1 MYTSIFLK
9 GVYMEIEDKI
19 VKMYTED
26 KISGC
31 KISKELDISLYTVYS
46 VLESKNI
53 KRRSN
58 SINSKKYKCNDNFFN
73 IIDTEE
79 KAYWLGFMYADGY
92 IISDRDAIGLSLSAE
107 DINHLEKFLASLNAN
122 NKISRYTNN
131 INREYARVII
141 YSNKLKN
148 DLISHGCLENK
159 TFKLVFPN
167 IDGNLIRHFI
177 RGYFDGDG
185 SLSKH
190 KAKNGYTYR
199 FRLCGTSSF
208 LNSVLKYIGFEHKTL
223 NKRHKDRNNDNYDI
237 DIGGNIQVFNI
248 MNYLYNDSTIFL
260 DRKYNRFVDLKSLYS
275 EKSK

>member
-1 MYTSIFLK
+1 
-9 GVYMEIEDKI
+9 MEIEDKI

-92 IISDRDAIGLSLSAE
+92 IISDRDAIGLSLSTE
-107 DINHLEKFLASLNAN
+107 DIKHLDKFLISLNAN

-159 TFKLVFPN
+159 TFKLDFPN
-167 IDGNLIRHFI
+167 VDENLVHHFI

-190 KAKNGYTYR
+190 KVKNGYTYR
-199 FRLCGTSSF
+199 FRLC
-208 LNSVLKYIGFEHKTL
+208 
-223 NKRHKDRNNDNYDI
+223 
-237 DIGGNIQVFNI
+237 
-248 MNYLYNDSTIFL
+248 
-260 DRKYNRFVDLKSLYS
+260 
-275 EKSK
+275 

>member
-1 MYTSIFLK
+1 
-9 GVYMEIEDKI
+9 MEIEDKI

-58 SINSKKYKCNDNFFN
+58 SINSKKYKCNDNFFS

-92 IISDRDAIGLSLSAE
+92 IISDRDAIGLSLSTE

-148 DLISHGCLENK
+148 DLISNGCLENK
-159 TFKLVFPN
+159 TFKLDFPN
-167 IDGNLIRHFI
+167 IDENLVRHFI

-190 KAKNGYTYR
+190 KTKM
-199 FRLCGTSSF
+199 
-208 LNSVLKYIGFEHKTL
+208 
-223 NKRHKDRNNDNYDI
+223 DI
-237 DIGGNIQVFNI
+237 LI
-248 MNYLYNDSTIFL
+248 
-260 DRKYNRFVDLKSLYS
+260 DLGCAELLLF
-275 EKSK
+275 

>member
-1 MYTSIFLK
+1 M
-9 GVYMEIEDKI
+9 VIEDKI

-26 KISGC
+26 KLSGC
-31 KISKELDISLYTVYS
+31 KISKELNISLYTVYS

-58 SINSKKYKCNDNFFN
+58 SINSKKYKCNENFFD

-92 IISDRDAIGLSLSAE
+92 VISAKNAIGLSLSIT
-107 DINHLEKFLASLNAN
+107 DKSHIEKFLNSLESN
-122 NKISRYTNN
+122 NKVSIYHNN
-131 INREYARVII
+131 IGKEYCRII
-141 YSNKLKN
+141 IHSSKIKD
-148 DLISHGCLENK
+148 DLIRHGCLEHK
-159 TFKLVFPN
+159 TFNLTFPDIRN
-167 IDGNLIRHFI
+167 DLIHHFI

-190 KAKNGYTYR
+190 KVKYGYTHR

-208 LNSVLKYIGFEHKTL
+208 LKSVLNYIGFSNTRL
-223 NKRHKDRNNDNYDI
+223 NKRHKDRDNDNYDI
-237 DIGGNIQVFNI
+237 DIGGNIQVLNI
-248 MNYLYNDSTIFL
+248 MEYLYKDSNIFL